1 MKKNWRILKMLKPPI
16 SAEKIKIQPEP
27 VVDQPATSPAAAYV
41 ESVRITPARLWNAV
55 LEKYHQGG
63 SKGGRSE

>member
-1 MKKNWRILKMLKPPI
+1 MLKPPI

-27 VVDQPATSPAAAYV
+27 TVEHTTPPPSTAYV
-41 ESVRITPARLWNAV
+41 ESVRITPTRLWNAV

>member
-1 MKKNWRILKMLKPPI
+1 MDKPSIP
-16 SAEKIKIQPEP
+16 SKQTQEQLEP
-27 VVDQPATSPAAAYV
+27 VVDQTAMPPSAAYV
-41 ESVRITPARLWNAV
+41 ESVRITPTRLWNAV

>member
-1 MKKNWRILKMLKPPI
+1 MDKPSI
-16 SAEKIKIQPEP
+16 SSEKTKVQPEP
-27 VVDQPATSPAAAYV
+27 TVEHTTPPSSAAYV
-41 ESVRITPARLWNAV
+41 ESVRITPTRLWNAV